1 VSAIGLLAL
10 MFRVR
15 LCHLVLRERKRVA
28 RARKR
33 WRRFE
38 RSSLARIN
46 VRLPEPLR
54 SRLEIEAR
62 SQKHSVN
69 TEIVRRLRD
78 SFLTH
83 DNPTKVIAQLLLDN
97 LDDKITSEM
106 VDIVNR
112 SEAEDLLADA
122 AREEEQMER
131 GLREESEK

>member
-1 VSAIGLLAL
+1 LW
-10 MFRVR
+10 
-15 LCHLVLRERKRVA
+15 EKKRVA
-28 RARKR
+28 RARSW
-33 WRRFE
+33 WRGLE
-38 RSSLARIN
+38 RPSLARLN

-78 SFLTH
+78 SFLTQ

-97 LDDKITSEM
+97 LDGQITSEM
-106 VDIVNR
+106 VDIVMR
-112 SEAEDLLADA
+112 DHAQEQMAEA
-122 AREEEQMER
+122 AREEEQIER

>member
-1 VSAIGLLAL
+1 
-10 MFRVR
+10 M
-15 LCHLVLRERKRVA
+15 A
-28 RARKR
+28 RAGRR
-33 WRRFE
+33 WRGFE
-38 RSSLARIN
+38 RPSLARIN

-78 SFLTH
+78 SFLTQ

-112 SEAEDLLADA
+112 LEAEDLLADA
-122 AREEEQMER
+122 AREEEQIER
-131 GLREESEK
+131 SLREESEK